1 MPLPTFARYASRPRR
16 ADNRDMVRGKNPAT
30 LVLVASLLAA
40 SLLATGGAP
49 ASAIEPT
56 WFDLPA
62 ADSSPH
68 GIAAGPDGATW
79 VANRAAS
86 QIVRMTGDGVISSF
100 DLESGVDPFS
110 IVQGPDGAMW
120 FTLNN
125 GSRIGRLT
133 PSGAFSEF
141 PVRDR
146 AFPTGIAVGADGA
159 IWFSQRGISSIGR
172 ITLGGEYAEWHTLTG
187 RAAPL
192 GIAAGPDGALW
203 FTLPAVNAIGRLT
216 TDGAMTEFALPSPD
230 SNPQWITAG
239 PDGALWFT
247 ERGVDAIG
255 RITIDGHVTEFPVPT
270 GAAGLSGITAGPD
283 GAIWFTESAAD
294 AIGRIDMRGRIL
306 EIPLGEGVSP
316 TGIATGADGQIW
328 FSAPGVNRVGRLS
341 TADAIDA
348 TPPVVTIVSPREG
361 SVLLEGEGMMA
372 DYFCTDEPGGSGL
385 ISCEGPVP
393 DGAVIDT
400 PLGSHTF
407 TVTASDVEGNVG
419 SASHGYV
426 VFEDIRG
433 PITNQAVLS
442 PGRVIP
448 IILDLGSRPTGGQV
462 FTSGYPSVRV
472 VDCETGAPTGPDEPA
487 SVQANLSGNGRLVLL
502 WQTGGGWGGSCR
514 SLVVR
519 LAYDGWSSADA
530 VFKLHFA

>member
-1 MPLPTFARYASRPRR
+1 VVRR
-16 ADNRDMVRGKNPAT
+16 KNPAVIVLIVS
-30 LVLVASLLAA
+30 LVAA
-40 SLLATGGAP
+40 SLLATGRTP
-49 ASAIEPT
+49 AFAIEPT

-62 ADSSPH
+62 ADSFPQ

-79 VANRAAS
+79 VASRAAS
-86 QIVRMTGDGVISSF
+86 QIVRMSGEGVLSSF

-120 FTLNN
+120 FTENN

-133 PSGAFSEF
+133 PSGELSEF
-141 PVRDR
+141 LVRDR
-146 AFPTGIAVGADGA
+146 SLPTGIAVGADGA

-172 ITLGGEYAEWHTLTG
+172 ITMGGEYTEWHTLTG

-192 GIAAGPDGALW
+192 GIAAGSDGALW
-203 FTLPAVNAIGRLT
+203 FTLPAVNAIGRIS
-216 TDGAMTEFALPSPD
+216 TDGAMTEFPLPSPT

-255 RITIDGHVTEFPVPT
+255 RITVDGQVTEFPVPT
-270 GAAGLSGITAGPD
+270 AAAGLSGITTGPD

-294 AIGRIDMRGRIL
+294 AIGRIGMGGRIL

-341 TADAIDA
+341 PAVAVDV
-348 TPPVVTIVSPREG
+348 TPPVVTIVSPPEG
-361 SVLLEGEGMMA
+361 SVLLEGEGMIA

-385 ISCEGPVP
+385 SSCEGPVP
-393 DGAVIDT
+393 DGAVIGT

-426 VFEDIRG
+426 VFQDIRG
-433 PITNQAVLS
+433 PITNQAVFA

-448 IILDLGSRPTGGQV
+448 IILELGSRPAGGQV
-462 FTSGYPSVRV
+462 FASGYPLVRA

-487 SVQANLSGNGRLVLL
+487 SVKANLSGNGRLMLL
-502 WQTGGGWGGSCR
+502 TDGGWGGSCR

-530 VFKLHFA
+530 VFKLHFS

>member
-1 MPLPTFARYASRPRR
+1 M
-16 ADNRDMVRGKNPAT
+16 
-30 LVLVASLLAA
+30 VASLLAA
-40 SLLATGGAP
+40 SLLASGGSP

-56 WFDLPA
+56 WFELPM
-62 ADSSPH
+62 ADSFPQ
-68 GIAAGPDGATW
+68 GIASGPDGATW
-79 VANRAAS
+79 VANRATS
-86 QIVRMTGDGVISSF
+86 QIVRMSGDGVLSSF
-100 DLESGVDPFS
+100 DLDSGADPFS

-125 GSRIGRLT
+125 GSSIGRLT
-133 PSGAFSEF
+133 PGGAFSEF
-141 PVRDR
+141 LVRDR

-172 ITLGGEYAEWHTLTG
+172 ITMGGEYEEWHTLTG

-192 GIAAGPDGALW
+192 GIAGGSDGALW
-203 FTLPAVNAIGRLT
+203 FTMPAVNAIGRIT
-216 TDGAMTEFALPSPD
+216 TDGTVTEFPLPTPGS
-230 SNPQWITAG
+230 SPQWITAG

-255 RITIDGHVTEFPVPT
+255 RITVGGQITEFPVPT
-270 GAAGLSGITAGPD
+270 AAAGLSGITAGPD

-294 AIGRIDMRGRIL
+294 AIGRIGMRGRIL

-316 TGIATGADGQIW
+316 TGIATGADGHIW

-341 TADAIDA
+341 PADAVDV
-348 TPPVVTIVSPREG
+348 TPPLVTIVSPPEG
-361 SVLLEGEGMMA
+361 SVLLEGEGMIA
-372 DYFCTDEPGGSGL
+372 DYVCTDEPGGSGL
-385 ISCEGPVP
+385 SSCEGPVP
-393 DGAVIDT
+393 DGAVIGT

-433 PITNQAVLS
+433 PITNQAVFS

-448 IILDLGSRPTGGQV
+448 IILDLGSRPAGDQV
-462 FTSGYPSVRV
+462 FASGYPLVRA
-472 VDCETGAPTGPDEPA
+472 VDCETRAPTGPDAPA
-487 SVQANLSGNGRLVLL
+487 GVQANISSNGRLVLL
-502 WQTGGGWGGSCR
+502 WQTGGGWGGTCR

-519 LAYDGWSSADA
+519 LAFDGWSSADA
-530 VFKLHFA
+530 VFTLHFA